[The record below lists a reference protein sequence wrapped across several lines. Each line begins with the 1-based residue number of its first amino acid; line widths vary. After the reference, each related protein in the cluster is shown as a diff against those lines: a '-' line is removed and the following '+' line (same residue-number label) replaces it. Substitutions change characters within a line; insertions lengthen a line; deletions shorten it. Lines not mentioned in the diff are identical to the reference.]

1 MSEQANFHP
10 TRWSLIAA
18 VRAGTD
24 PQARQALETLCQAYW
39 YPLYAY
45 ARRSGQPP
53 EDAADLTQGF
63 FAHLVE
69 KDILSRAIP
78 ERGRLRNFLLASM
91 NRFIRDEW
99 RRQGRVKR
107 GGGQRVLSLDRPY
120 AAELYAREPAQLA
133 TPESLYHRRWALTLL
148 DRTLVALQD
157 DYAQRGKGRLFE
169 LLKPK
174 LTETPHA
181 TPLTELAQAEGIAE
195 GTLRVALCR
204 LRSSF
209 RLRLVEEVAAGL
221 ESPTPE
227 AVDEEINALFR
238 ALE

>member
-18 VRAGTD
+18 VRAGID

-69 KDILSRAIP
+69 KDILARAMP

-107 GGGQRVLSLDRPY
+107 GGGQRLLSLDRPH

-133 TPESLYHRRWALTLL
+133 TPESLYHRR
-148 DRTLVALQD
+148 
-157 DYAQRGKGRLFE
+157 
-169 LLKPK
+169 
-174 LTETPHA
+174 
-181 TPLTELAQAEGIAE
+181 
-195 GTLRVALCR
+195 
-204 LRSSF
+204 
-209 RLRLVEEVAAGL
+209 
-221 ESPTPE
+221 
-227 AVDEEINALFR
+227 
-238 ALE
+238 